1 MFPLHNSKLKGSFPI
16 FQFYARLQP
25 VIGTQL
31 ICIKEHYTQ
40 NFSSNRWVKDMK
52 MGLALGGGGVRG
64 LAHISVL
71 ETLDD
76 LGIKP
81 SIIAGTSMGAIIGA
95 LYASGMSGKEIRER
109 ISRILIL
116 KDDTWHDIVA
126 KKNDLLKLVKAYSA
140 EIPRGGL
147 INTQGFFEYLFS
159 EIKKRTFE
167 ELEIPLLVIAANYWT
182 AEEVVFEKDDLL
194 PALQAS
200 MAVPGVFAPVSIADK
215 VLVDGGVVNL
225 VPYDHL
231 LERSDLTIAVDV
243 SKVRNPGKNEI
254 PSALESVL
262 GAFNIMQASA
272 LAEKMKIKKPDIYI
286 QMEIQGIRMLD
297 FGKTEEVFLQA
308 TPAIALLK
316 KQLKGLNI

>member
-1 MFPLHNSKLKGSFPI
+1 
-16 FQFYARLQP
+16 
-25 VIGTQL
+25 
-31 ICIKEHYTQ
+31 
-40 NFSSNRWVKDMK
+40 MK
-52 MGLALGGGGVRG
+52 IGLALGGGGVRG
-64 LAHISVL
+64 LAHILVL

-81 SIIAGTSMGAIIGA
+81 DIISGTSMGAIIGA

-116 KDDTWHDIVA
+116 KDDTWRDIVA
-126 KKNDLLKLVKAYSA
+126 KKSDLLKLVKAFAS
-140 EIPRGGL
+140 EIPRGGF

-167 ELEIPLLVIAANYWT
+167 ELEIPLLVVAADYWT
-182 AEEVVFEKDDLL
+182 AEEVVFDRDELL

-200 MAVPGVFAPVSIADK
+200 MAVPGVFAPVYHADK

-231 LERSDLTIAVDV
+231 LERADFTIAVDV
-243 SKVRNPGKNEI
+243 SKVRSPGKREI
-254 PSALESVL
+254 PGALESVL

-272 LAEKMKIKKPDIYI
+272 LAERMKIRQPDIYV
-286 QMEIQGIRMLD
+286 QTEIQGVRMLD
-297 FGKTEEVFLQA
+297 FAKTEDVFLQA
-308 TPAIALLK
+308 EPAIALLR
-316 KQLKGLNI
+316 KQLQDLKIKKD